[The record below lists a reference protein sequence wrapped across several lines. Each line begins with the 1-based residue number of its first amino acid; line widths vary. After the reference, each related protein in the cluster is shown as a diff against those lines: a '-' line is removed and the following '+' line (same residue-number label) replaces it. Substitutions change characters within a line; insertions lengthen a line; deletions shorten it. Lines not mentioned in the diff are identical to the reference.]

1 MRDMYDDFVS
11 IELKEEALDS
21 AQVSTYCSV
30 ENVGAFVLFEGIVRF
45 ETTDDPVEY
54 LDFEAYIPMAEKELR
69 KISQELFEKWD
80 IKRVAIHH
88 RLGRVLP
95 GELAVIIGVGAKH
108 RKAAFEACAFA
119 IDTLKE
125 RVPIWK
131 KQVHKSGEFWVSAHP

>member
-1 MRDMYDDFVS
+1 MHDDLVS

-21 AQVSTYCSV
+21 ALVSTHCRV

-45 ETTDDPVEY
+45 ENADDPVEF
-54 LDFEAYIPMAEKELR
+54 LDFEAYRPMAEKELR

-88 RLGRVLP
+88 RIGRVFP